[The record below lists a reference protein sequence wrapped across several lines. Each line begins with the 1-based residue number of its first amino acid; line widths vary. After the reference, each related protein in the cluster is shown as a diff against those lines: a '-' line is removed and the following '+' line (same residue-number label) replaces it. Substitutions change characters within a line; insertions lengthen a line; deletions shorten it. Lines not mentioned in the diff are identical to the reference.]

1 MQMKQLILVLA
12 GAAILGCG
20 CGKQNK
26 INAQKID
33 ALAQKVAQLQL
44 AEAQQ
49 LAAIQSELT
58 ALAPMLE
65 QTNSYYFTK
74 SYEDAFFF
82 HTNTLYLLLTVDR
95 KIESELQEADL
106 KRETESSLAYLY
118 HTNQLGALALGT
130 AQIQDALA
138 GQEGRLE
145 TNITAQTRQLL
156 AALGDDL
163 ENQIKAAAP
172 DAAEIAR
179 QTQLAADVAQLKLDL
194 AAIKTKLGIVNP
206 PATGP

>member
-1 MQMKQLILVLA
+1 MTKINYLFVFA
-12 GAAILGCG
+12 VAALLCG

-33 ALAQKVAQLQL
+33 VLSQKVAALQQD
-44 AEAQQ
+44 EARQ

-65 QTNSYYFTK
+65 QTNSYYFAK

-106 KRETESSLAYLY
+106 KREAESSLAFLY
-118 HTNQLGALALGT
+118 HTNQLGALALST

-145 TNITAQTRQLL
+145 TNITVQTRQLL

-172 DAAEIAR
+172 DAAETAR
-179 QTQLAADVAQLKLDL
+179 QAQLAADVAQMKLDL
-194 AAIKTKLGIVNP
+194 DLIMARLKITNS
-206 PATGP
+206 PAVGP

>member
-130 AQIQDALA
+130 AQIQDAL
-138 GQEGRLE
+138 E
-145 TNITAQTRQLL
+145 TNLTVQTRQLL

-206 PATGP
+206 PATARGESHG

>member
-1 MQMKQLILVLA
+1 MAWLGNHKFLFGQVPDLFVQSDMKQIYFLLPLT
-12 GAAILGCG
+12 GAILLCG
-20 CGKQNK
+20 CNKQTK
-26 INAQKID
+26 INTEKIE
-33 ALAQKVAQLQL
+33 ALSQQVAQLEQT
-44 AEAQQ
+44 QSRQ
-49 LAAIQSELT
+49 MTAIQSQLT
-58 ALAPMLE
+58 ALTPALDKIN
-65 QTNSYYFTK
+65 NSYFEK
-74 SYEDAFFF
+74 SHEDAFFF

-145 TNITAQTRQLL
+145 PNITAQTRQLL

-179 QTQLAADVAQLKLDL
+179 QTQLAADVA
-194 AAIKTKLGIVNP
+194 
-206 PATGP
+206 